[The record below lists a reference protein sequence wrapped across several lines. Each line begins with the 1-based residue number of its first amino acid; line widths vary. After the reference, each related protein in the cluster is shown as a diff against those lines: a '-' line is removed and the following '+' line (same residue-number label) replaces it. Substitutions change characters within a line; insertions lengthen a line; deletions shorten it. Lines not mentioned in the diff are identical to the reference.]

1 MFRGGS
7 GRTARATMLLSTT
20 LLSTTLLSTTL
31 LPNGAL
37 AADKIKVGVT
47 ATLEGTYTVL
57 GEDGM
62 RGFQTALNVLGKT
75 IGDKELEFVVASTD
89 ATPDSAV
96 RAVRKLIEQD
106 KVQILLSPLSG
117 DEGIAVKNFAKSHPE
132 LTFVNAAS
140 GAQETT
146 YVDPAPNFF
155 RYNMDGAQWQVGLGK
170 YAYETKGYRK
180 IATVGE
186 DYSFIYTQVFG
197 LVLEFCGAGG
207 QVTNRQWVP
216 LGTKDFASVIAA
228 LPDDVDAIYLGL
240 GGADAVNFLNQYQQ
254 AGGKAHLMG
263 GSIMIDQTILSSKGS
278 AKNALVGTIAAS
290 GQADT
295 WDDPGWQ
302 KFVKAYQ
309 DAFPPNKRFPSP
321 SLLATNYY
329 DSTMALIL
337 DLSGNQAKLKDA
349 LAKIEIDAPNGKI
362 KLDANR
368 QAIGTNFVTEVVD
381 DGKGALFSKVVKV
394 IPNVNQTLGYDPA
407 VFAKIGLPSR
417 NVPECRKY

>member
-1 MFRGGS
+1 MSKCSVGLLALSSLFLS
-7 GRTARATMLLSTT
+7 G
-20 LLSTTLLSTTL
+20 
-31 LPNGAL
+31 
-37 AADKIKVGVT
+37 AAFAQEKIKVGVT

-62 RGFQTALNVLGKT
+62 RGHQTALNVSARKSAT
-75 IGDKELEFVVASTD
+75 RSFEFIVASTD

-117 DEGIAVKNFAKSHPE
+117 DEGIAVKNFARAHPG
-132 LTFVNAAS
+132 LTFINAAS

-170 YAYETKGYRK
+170 YAYEEKKYRK

-197 LVLEFCGAGG
+197 LVLEFCG
-207 QVTNRQWVP
+207 
-216 LGTKDFASVIAA
+216 DAA
-228 LPDDVDAIYLGL
+228 DRSPTGNGCRWGPRTSPRSSPRCPDDVDAIYLGL
-240 GGADAVNFLNQYQQ
+240 GSADAVNFLNQYQQ

-263 GSIMIDQTILSSKGS
+263 GSTMIDQTILSSKGN

-295 WDDPGWQ
+295 WEDPGWQ

-329 DSTMALIL
+329 GSTMALIL
-337 DLSGNQAKLKDA
+337 ALRQVNGDLSNNQAKFKEA
-349 LAKIEIDAPNGKI
+349 LAKIELDAPNGKI
-362 KLDANR
+362 KLDSNR

-381 DGKGALFSKVVKV
+381 DGKGALFSKVV
-394 IPNVNQTLGYDPA
+394 A
-407 VFAKIGLPSR
+407 R
-417 NVPECRKY
+417 

>member
-1 MFRGGS
+1 MLKVLKGGVGSIALGSLLFS
-7 GRTARATMLLSTT
+7 GA
-20 LLSTTLLSTTL
+20 
-31 LPNGAL
+31 AL
-37 AADKIKVGVT
+37 AQEKIRVGVT

-62 RGFQTALNVLGKT
+62 RGFQTALNVLGKKV
-75 IGDKELEFVVASTD
+75 GDKELDFVVASTD

-117 DEGIAVKNFAKSHPE
+117 DEGIAVKNLAKTRPE

-155 RYNMDGAQWQVGLGK
+155 RFNMDGAQWQIGLGR

-180 IATVGE
+180 IATIGE
-186 DYSFIYTQVFG
+186 DYSFVYTQVFG
-197 LVLEFCGAGG
+197 LVLEFCGLGG
-207 QVTNRQWVP
+207 QVTSRQWVP
-216 LGTKDFASVIAA
+216 LGTKDFGSIIAA
-228 LPDDVDAIYLGL
+228 LPDNVDAIYLGL

-254 AGGKAHLMG
+254 AGGKAKLMG
-263 GSIMIDQTILSSKGS
+263 GSIMVDQTVLSAKGT
-278 AKNALVGTIAAS
+278 AKNALIGTIAAS

-295 WDDPGWQ
+295 WEDPGWQ

-309 DAFPPNKRFPSP
+309 DAFPPAKRFPSP

-329 DSTMALIL
+329 DATMALIL
-337 DLSGNQAKLKDA
+337 ALRQVNGDLSNNQAKLREA
-349 LAKIEIDAPNGKI
+349 LAKLEIDAPNGKI
-362 KLDANR
+362 KLDSNR

-394 IPNVNQTLGYDPA
+394 VPNVNQTLGYDPA

-417 NVPECRKY
+417 TVPECKKY